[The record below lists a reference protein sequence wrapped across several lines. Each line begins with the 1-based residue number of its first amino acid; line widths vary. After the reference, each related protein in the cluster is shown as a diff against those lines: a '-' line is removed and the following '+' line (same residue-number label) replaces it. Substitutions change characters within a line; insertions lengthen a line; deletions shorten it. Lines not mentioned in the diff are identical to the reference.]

1 MNRDNQGIGIYNA
14 TQNHTVRQLNQ
25 FAAQNPQTNTPQVA
39 QQVPPQ
45 YTYFID
51 SDNQTTP
58 RLPPY
63 NYHAQMSRP
72 QVHVSAMAMQP
83 NANQHQGQQATQSIG
98 GQVTLRD
105 RGLQDLAIVLS
116 RLVQNQNRIL
126 QWINQQNSQQ

>member
-83 NANQHQGQQATQSIG
+83 NANQHQGS
-98 GQVTLRD
+98 
-105 RGLQDLAIVLS
+105 LQDLAIVLS